1 VLNISLTFFNQQITI
16 YFMLRTLFLLALAL
30 VFFSQQ
36 SNAQSLIAVKG
47 ATRNA
52 VFTNISAALNY
63 AGNGDYVYLPAGNFA
78 FPAPIDK
85 GIHIVGVGYNPRF
98 AGASGITTINGDV
111 SFKAGADGGSITGVY
126 VTGVINLGEAN
137 NLTARRCNAERIW
150 MGGENDQ
157 ITVTECVARNKIDM
171 SMNNARGKKY
181 VLNNILARVEGFNM
195 FQVATIR
202 NNIFLARA
210 DGSQS
215 LLWINEGVVEN
226 NIFLTS
232 VNGGG
237 AINSAMGT
245 TVFRNNIFVC
255 SKDKFDNNNG
265 KLEEGNL
272 FSVSPA
278 ELCVSVPDPTVFK
291 STHDYRLKSNSPA
304 RMGTET
310 NEQDDAGIYGG
321 INPWKDGGLPPNPHV
336 EINNSAYS
344 ATGNKLQ
351 LNMRV
356 NAQNK

>member
-1 VLNISLTFFNQQITI
+1 
-16 YFMLRTLFLLALAL
+16 MLRILFLLTLAL
-30 VFFSQQ
+30 VFSSQQ
-36 SNAQSLIAVKG
+36 TNAQSVIAVKG
-47 ATRNA
+47 ASRNA
-52 VFTNISAALNY
+52 VFTTIAAALNY

-78 FPAPIDK
+78 FPNPIDK

-98 AGASGITTINGDV
+98 AGTSGITNINGDV
-111 SFKAGADGGSITGVY
+111 SFKAGADGGSIEGVY

-137 NLTARRCNAERIW
+137 NLTARRCNADRIW
-150 MGGENDQ
+150 LGGENDQ
-157 ITVTECVARNKIDM
+157 ITVTECVARQKVDM
-171 SMNNARGKKY
+171 SHNPARGKKY
-181 VLNNILARVEGFNM
+181 VLNNILGKVEGFNL

-202 NNIFLARA
+202 NNIFLAQA
-210 DGSQS
+210 GGQASIF
-215 LLWINEGVVEN
+215 WILEGVVEN
-226 NIFLTS
+226 NVFLTS

-237 AINSAMGT
+237 ALNAAMGT
-245 TVFRNNIFVC
+245 TVFRDNIFVC
-255 SKDKFDNNNG
+255 SKDKFDKNNG
-265 KLEEGNL
+265 ILEEGNL
-272 FSVSPA
+272 FGVSPA
-278 ELCVSVPDPTVFK
+278 ELCVSVADPTVYK
-291 STHDYRLKSNSPA
+291 STHDYRLKPNSPA

>member
-1 VLNISLTFFNQQITI
+1 
-16 YFMLRTLFLLALAL
+16 MLRNLFLLTLAL
-30 VFFSQQ
+30 IFSTKLIY
-36 SNAQSLIAVKG
+36 AQTVIAVKG
-47 ATRNA
+47 SNRNA
-52 VFTNISAALNY
+52 VFSTIASALNY

-78 FPAPIDK
+78 FPDPINK
-85 GIHIVGVGYNPRF
+85 GIHIVGVGYNPRY

-111 SFKAGADGGSITGVY
+111 TFKAGADGGSIEGVY

-137 NLTARRCNAERIW
+137 NLTARRCNANRIW
-150 MGGENDQ
+150 MGGENNE
-157 ITVTECVARNKIDM
+157 ITVTECVAREKVDLSHNP
-171 SMNNARGKKY
+171 ARGKKY
-181 VLNNILARVEGFNM
+181 ILNNIVGKVEGFNM

-202 NNIFLARA
+202 NNIFLAR
-210 DGSQS
+210 DNGSAS
-215 LLWINEGVVEN
+215 LSWISEGVVEN

-237 AINSAMGT
+237 AINSAMGS

-255 SKDKFDNNNG
+255 SKDKYDKNNG
-265 KLEEGNL
+265 ILEEGNL
-272 FSVSPA
+272 FGVSPA
-278 ELCVSVPDPTVFK
+278 ELCVSVPEPTVYK
-291 STHDYRLKSNSPA
+291 STHDFHLKANSPA

-336 EINNSAYS
+336 EVNNSAYS